1 MNSLKK
7 RYKNQT
13 LKWLLIISFPFQ
25 FLVTRSEEFKNS
37 SFIEFYNDNYLSI
50 SNLRNRFFS
59 FFTISIGDI
68 LYFLF
73 TILLLNYIY
82 KNRSYY
88 FNFKTHFFLDILA
101 LVSFIN
107 IFFQISWGLNYLSK
121 PLETKLNIN
130 KSYSVEDLEKTISY
144 LINKT
149 NYLHQKLSKSDTSA
163 INFPFNKKEAVLM
176 LEEEKIGI
184 AKNSLWSNAL
194 CYLGYSGYINPFTNE
209 AQVNKRIPMINYLTT
224 IAHEQSH
231 QTGIAREDESNF
243 LAFIKTTSN
252 SNEYIQ
258 YAGYCFALR
267 YCLSDLFKKKPNN
280 AKIFLKD
287 ISQGVIKNF
296 NESDQF
302 WSKYQNPIEPF
313 FKKIYDRFLK
323 INNQKSGIKSY
334 SEVVSLLI
342 FDIKKHID

>member
-1 MNSLKK
+1 MNSLTKP
-7 RYKNQT
+7 YKTQT
-13 LKWLLIISFPFQ
+13 LRWLLIISFPFQ
-25 FLVTRSEEFKNS
+25 LLLTRNEEFKNS
-37 SFIEFYNDNYLSI
+37 SFVEFYNNNYLYI
-50 SNLRNRFFS
+50 SSLRNRFFS
-59 FFTISIGDI
+59 LITFSVGDI

-73 TILLLNYIY
+73 TIILLNYLY
-82 KNRSYY
+82 KNRLYY
-88 FNFKTHFFLDILA
+88 FNFKTHFFLDIII

-121 PLETKLNIN
+121 PLEKKLNIN
-130 KSYSVEDLEKTISY
+130 TFYSLEDLEKTISY

-163 INFPFNKKEAVLM
+163 VNFPFNKKEAILI
-176 LEEEKIGI
+176 LKEEKIGI
-184 AKNSLWSNAL
+184 TKNSLWSNTIS
-194 CYLGYSGYINPFTNE
+194 YLGYSGYINPFTNE

-231 QTGIAREDESNF
+231 QRGIARENESNF
-243 LAFIKTTSN
+243 MAFITTTSN
-252 SNEYIQ
+252 SNEYVQ

-280 AKIFLKD
+280 AKILYED

-302 WSKYQNPIEPF
+302 WIKYQNPIEPI

-334 SEVVSLLI
+334 SEMVSLLV
-342 FDIKKHID
+342 FDLKKHID